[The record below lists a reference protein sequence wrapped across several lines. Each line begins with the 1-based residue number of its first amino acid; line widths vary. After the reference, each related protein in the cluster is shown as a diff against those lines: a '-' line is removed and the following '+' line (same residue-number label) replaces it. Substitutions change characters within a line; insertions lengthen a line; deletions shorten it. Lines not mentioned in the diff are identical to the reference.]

1 MPGLI
6 PFHNRHSDLTPYDSF
21 HRMLDDFFS
30 EWPFRRAFDTFKV
43 DVQERENDY
52 LVEAELPGVK
62 KEEASVSLNEN
73 RLTISVSRQAETEEK
88 SKNYIH
94 RERRTASMSRQITL
108 PHSQPEGIR
117 AKLENGVLI
126 VTVPK
131 SSSGYRSVPIEI
143 E

>member
-6 PFHNRHSDLTPYDSF
+6 PFHNRHFDLTPYDSF